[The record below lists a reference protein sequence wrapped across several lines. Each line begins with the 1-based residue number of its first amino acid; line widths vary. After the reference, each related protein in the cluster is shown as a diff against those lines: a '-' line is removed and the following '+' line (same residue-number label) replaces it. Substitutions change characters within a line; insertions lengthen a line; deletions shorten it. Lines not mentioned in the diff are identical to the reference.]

1 MKFGKNPEFNYAKEP
16 SRDILCIDCKSFYS
30 SVECVERGLNPIK
43 AKLVVMSYP
52 SDSLTERGSGLI
64 LASSPKAKEAYGITN
79 VSRARD
85 LPFPYPDDLVIAPPR
100 MALYMR
106 KNMEINNIYKKYADE
121 VNHHVYSV
129 DESFIDVT
137 DGLKMYGVSNAYE
150 LARLIQLDVHE
161 QMGLYTAIGI
171 GDNPLLAKLALD
183 NESKHNSDM
192 KAEWRYASVSKTV
205 WKIASLEEMWGIGR
219 RTAMK
224 LRKMGIKTVD
234 DLAHSNYYQLKE
246 KMGILGTQLY
256 AHSWGIDRSFLGQ
269 TYQPKSKSIGN
280 SQVLPRDYTQ
290 KKQLEVVIKEL
301 GTRLR
306 REGVKAQLVSLW
318 VGFSLGYTDWTGKGG
333 FHQQVRIPATNTT
346 KELVTCLLTIFEKYY
361 KNQDV
366 RNISVNCGD
375 LIYTTS
381 LQLSLFEEP
390 EQQERQIKTDLVV
403 DTIRHKFGFGSIVHA
418 HSLLEGGRA
427 IARSN
432 LVGGHAG
439 GLAGIEGVNT
449 HDSQS
454 KTNEKG
460 IS

>member
-1 MKFGKNPEFNYAKEP
+1 
-16 SRDILCIDCKSFYS
+16 
-30 SVECVERGLNPIK
+30 
-43 AKLVVMSYP
+43 
-52 SDSLTERGSGLI
+52 
-64 LASSPKAKEAYGITN
+64 
-79 VSRARD
+79 
-85 LPFPYPDDLVIAPPR
+85 
-100 MALYMR
+100 
-106 KNMEINNIYKKYADE
+106 
-121 VNHHVYSV
+121 
-129 DESFIDVT
+129 
-137 DGLKMYGVSNAYE
+137 
-150 LARLIQLDVHE
+150 
-161 QMGLYTAIGI
+161 
-171 GDNPLLAKLALD
+171 
-183 NESKHNSDM
+183 
-192 KAEWRYASVSKTV
+192 
-205 WKIASLEEMWGIGR
+205 
-219 RTAMK
+219 
-224 LRKMGIKTVD
+224 
-234 DLAHSNYYQLKE
+234 
-246 KMGILGTQLY
+246 
-256 AHSWGIDRSFLGQ
+256 
-269 TYQPKSKSIGN
+269 
-280 SQVLPRDYTQ
+280 VLPRDYTQ
-290 KKQLEVVIKEL
+290 KKQLEVVIKEMADQL